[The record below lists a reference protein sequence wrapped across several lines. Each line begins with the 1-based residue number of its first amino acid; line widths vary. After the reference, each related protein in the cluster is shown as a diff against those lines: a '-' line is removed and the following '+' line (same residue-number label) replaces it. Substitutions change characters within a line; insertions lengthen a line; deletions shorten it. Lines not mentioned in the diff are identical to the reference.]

1 MKGLWFSGWEPI
13 VRTFVVGTLTYV
25 ALILMLRITGK
36 RTLSKMNAFDLVV
49 TVALGS
55 VFASALTNRNVAL
68 SQGVTAVMLLV
79 LLQFVVTWV
88 SVRWRRFQKL
98 IKADPS
104 LVVKNGQLIESV
116 ARRER
121 LTHEEVLAAV
131 RSQGYERIE
140 DVDAVVLETDGS
152 FSVLK
157 QAPRIVADPAKNL

>member
-1 MKGLWFSGWEPI
+1 
-13 VRTFVVGTLTYV
+13 
-25 ALILMLRITGK
+25 
-36 RTLSKMNAFDLVV
+36 
-49 TVALGS
+49 
-55 VFASALTNRNVAL
+55 
-68 SQGVTAVMLLV
+68 V

-88 SVRWRRFQKL
+88 SVRWRRFQKV

-157 QAPRIVADPAKNL
+157 LAPRIVADPAKNL